1 MIGWTCNL
9 CDGNK
14 KYIQNFDCET
24 AIRKAD
30 KNVRLI
36 SILRAQITKMC
47 SRNNFDSSINN
58 LSASDYLHLSV
69 LLLPNIT
76 FNLHRRTENTLTL
89 PSRWSYCII
98 ILSYYLITA
107 TVV

>member
-24 AIRKAD
+24 AISKAD
-30 KNVRLI
+30 KNARLI
-36 SILRAQITKMC
+36 SILRAQITKM
-47 SRNNFDSSINN
+47 SSKNNFDSSTLYHTLYNN

-76 FNLHRRTENTLTL
+76 FNLHRRT
-89 PSRWSYCII
+89 
-98 ILSYYLITA
+98 
-107 TVV
+107 